1 MLYSA
6 LLMYQN
12 NNNNNNQP
20 AEPIG
25 DVIDLKTT
33 SGTTAKQLAA
43 KNIVRK
49 YRSLARKKIYKRPPP
64 VVDETEPDNDE
75 IRDRKDIINTL
86 EDIAVLQPGKNA
98 QLAVKKISEEY
109 QKIRQ
114 AQRKKNIFR
123 IPSKIVRVETV
134 ETLLGNVKVPVSIP
148 KSNVSACCTADKIK
162 QKDENI
168 TQKKALK
175 LATLRGK

>member
-43 KNIVRK
+43 KNIV
-49 YRSLARKKIYKRPPP
+49 
-64 VVDETEPDNDE
+64 
-75 IRDRKDIINTL
+75 
-86 EDIAVLQPGKNA
+86 
-98 QLAVKKISEEY
+98 
-109 QKIRQ
+109 
-114 AQRKKNIFR
+114 
-123 IPSKIVRVETV
+123 
-134 ETLLGNVKVPVSIP
+134 
-148 KSNVSACCTADKIK
+148 
-162 QKDENI
+162 
-168 TQKKALK
+168 
-175 LATLRGK
+175 